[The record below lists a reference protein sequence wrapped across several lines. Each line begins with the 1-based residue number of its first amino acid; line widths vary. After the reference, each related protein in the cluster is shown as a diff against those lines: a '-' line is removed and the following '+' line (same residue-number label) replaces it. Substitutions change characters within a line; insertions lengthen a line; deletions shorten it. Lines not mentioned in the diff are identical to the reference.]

1 MLMRMHRRAALA
13 LMAST
18 LPALKVAQA
27 QPAPWP
33 NRPLRLVIP
42 WPPGQATDLAG
53 RVIAQRLSERLGHPV
68 VAENRAGAGG
78 TIGTDAVAK
87 SAPDGYTLL
96 AGSSGPFTI
105 APLLQRLPYDTTR
118 DFAPIAMWGVS
129 PYLLVVKPDFPA
141 NTVQEFIALLKAR
154 PGHYTFGS
162 SGRAATAHLIIE
174 AFNARAGI
182 DALHVPFSG
191 SAPSITALIG
201 GQINYSIETL
211 AATFPLVRQGALKA
225 LGISLKDGSTLAPDI
240 QPFARVPGLEGFDA
254 GAWVGLVAR
263 AGTPAAITERL
274 AREVEQGMADPTVRS
289 RFESIFVEPAPR
301 GPAAFAAYLREQRDL
316 FQDIIT
322 RQNIRLD

>member
-1 MLMRMHRRAALA
+1 MRMHRRAALA

-18 LPALKVAQA
+18 LPALKAAQA
-27 QPAPWP
+27 QTAPWP
-33 NRPLRLVIP
+33 NRPIRIVIP

-53 RVIAQRLSERLGHPV
+53 RVIAQRLSERLGQPV

-105 APLLQRLPYDTTR
+105 APLLQRLPYDTAR

-141 NTVQEFIALLKAR
+141 NTVQEFVALLKAR

-174 AFNARAGI
+174 AFNARAGVE
-182 DALHVPFSG
+182 ALHVPFPG
-191 SAPSITALIG
+191 SAPSMTALIG
-201 GQINYSIETL
+201 GQIHYSIETM

-225 LGISLKDGSTLAPDI
+225 LGISLKDGSTLAPNI
-240 QPFARVPGLEGFDA
+240 VPFARVPGFEGFDA

-263 AGTPAAITERL
+263 AGTPAPIAERL
-274 AREVEQGMADPTVRS
+274 GQEIALGMADPTVRG
-289 RFESIFVEPAPR
+289 RFESIFVEPVPR
-301 GPAAFAAYLREQRDL
+301 GPAAFGTYLEEQRAL
-316 FQDIIT
+316 FQGIIT